1 MLSFDKTQPHTHT
14 QPSHPLQY
22 AKIEFWH
29 DPTAHTYPAVHFSVI
44 HTIRVG
50 ISGNAAAII
59 WRVIQFKWFFDI
71 QSVVSEPPQHTP
83 YQSIILVASSA
94 QDFSTSELCISI
106 LQFRIMND
114 LVDRV
119 LYLTIQWMEAPNTVD
134 DKADKDEKADKDD
147 KADDK
152 SASDSHGDSDDSGK
166 WHIKLKAKFIREQ
179 HASQNFWEWF
189 CGIHQLSL
197 LRKVIAGTV
206 EIPTSPPAPPAPEP
220 TLEELWAR
228 LFD

>member
-1 MLSFDKTQPHTHT
+1 
-14 QPSHPLQY
+14 
-22 AKIEFWH
+22 
-29 DPTAHTYPAVHFSVI
+29 
-44 HTIRVG
+44 
-50 ISGNAAAII
+50 
-59 WRVIQFKWFFDI
+59 
-71 QSVVSEPPQHTP
+71 
-83 YQSIILVASSA
+83 
-94 QDFSTSELCISI
+94 
-106 LQFRIMND
+106 MND

-152 SASDSHGDSDDSGK
+152 SASDSHGDSDDSGN

-179 HASQNFWEWF
+179 HASQNFWDWF
-189 CGIHQLSL
+189 CGIHQLSM

-206 EIPTSPPAPPAPEP
+206 EIPTSPPAPPEP